1 MRLAVVAIASMFVI
15 AGAPRETQGQPA
27 LPKYPNQVIRMV
39 VPFTPGA
46 STDVTARLFAQHLSA
61 ALGQQVIIDN
71 RGGARGGVGAEVG
84 GQGEPPGHTLPPG
97 HQGTF
102 PPNTPPPEGTPLAVR
117 GFCSNPI

>member
-27 LPKYPNQVIRMV
+27 PPKYPNQVIRMV

-61 ALGQQVIIDN
+61 ALGQQGIIDN
-71 RGGARGGVGAEVG
+71 RGGGGGGGGAGRGGKAGAPG
-84 GQGEPPGHTLPPG
+84 GTLLAG
-97 HQGTF
+97 HQG
-102 PPNTPPPEGTPLAVR
+102 R
-117 GFCSNPI
+117 